1 LAAGVAAA
9 ADSAAVAASAA
20 AAADDGTGHHL
31 DQDHTMKN
39 HSTKR
44 FLGALVTGVA
54 VLAGASGLAVAADV
68 KLSGGGVW
76 RGDAGARV
84 RATFTERGRQTTV
97 EGVVVR
103 AETNLVVLE
112 IEEGGGTV
120 RKTIVSFDLKKL
132 ETLDAAPAAAP
143 SGADAASP
151 AGDSVAGA
159 APAADGV
166 IESAG
171 DYPNIFILPWEG
183 TVGIGARHDEIE
195 AIGKEADKYGPGQ
208 IIVLQVDS
216 PGGLVIEGDKIHET
230 MKDLKRRH
238 RVVAWIK
245 KAISAGAFT
254 SLHCDEIYFMRIGTL
269 GSITMFSGTTSV
281 QGARL
286 EAWLDKCGEACMIGG
301 RFPGIGR
308 AMVTNPEL
316 LSYDKDDETGVVT
329 WYATLEGR
337 YKLSDA
343 EENLTFNAENAL
355 HSGFADG
362 VADTEE
368 ELAKLLQLPEWKE
381 ASDVGRKIHADWQ
394 RTLKECEKAKPL
406 LFNDLQNPAGSD
418 EIAQMGNQIK
428 ALTEIA
434 KWYDRCYP
442 MMVYEQPS
450 LGPDKERVEDMIEDL
465 RRRIADM
472 KRARR
477 G

>member
-1 LAAGVAAA
+1 MRERFAQ
-9 ADSAAVAASAA
+9 
-20 AAADDGTGHHL
+20 DD
-31 DQDHTMKN
+31 TMKN
-39 HSTKR
+39 LSNSKILSTAR
-44 FLGALVTGVA
+44 LLGAFVAGAA
-54 VLAGASGLAVAADV
+54 VLAGASGLAHAAPAPVDV
-68 KLSGGGVW
+68 KLAGGGVW

-97 EGVVVR
+97 EGTVVR
-103 AETNLVVLE
+103 AETNLLVLE
-112 IEEGGGTV
+112 IDEGGTKV

-132 ETLDAAPAAAP
+132 ETLDAAPAAPAG
-143 SGADAASP
+143 GAEPAAATTAEATPASP
-151 AGDSVAGA
+151 AANGKDA
-159 APAADGV
+159 V
-166 IESAG
+166 IETAG
-171 DYPNIFILPWEG
+171 DYPNIFLLPWEG

-216 PGGLVIEGDKIHET
+216 PGGLVIEGDRIHET

-254 SLHCDEIYFMRIGTL
+254 SLHCDEIYFMKIGTL
-269 GSITMFSGTTSV
+269 GSITMFAGTTSV

-286 EAWLDKCGEACMIGG
+286 AAWLDKCGEACMIGG

-316 LSYDKDDETGVVT
+316 LSYDKDEETGIVT
-329 WYATLEGR
+329 WYATLEGK

-343 EENLTFNAENAL
+343 EENLTFNAENAM
-355 HSGFADG
+355 HSGFCDG
-362 VADTEE
+362 IADTEE
-368 ELAKLLQLPEWKE
+368 ELAALLQLPEWKE

-465 RRRIADM
+465 RRRIADI
-472 KRARR
+472 KRAQR

>member
-1 LAAGVAAA
+1 
-9 ADSAAVAASAA
+9 
-20 AAADDGTGHHL
+20 
-31 DQDHTMKN
+31 MKN
-39 HSTKR
+39 LSTSKIQKSRR
-44 FLGALVTGVA
+44 FLGAFVTGVA
-54 VLAGASGLAVAADV
+54 VLAGASGLAHATPVRADV

-76 RGDAGARV
+76 RGDTGARV
-84 RATFTERGRQTTV
+84 RATFTERGRQATV
-97 EGVVVR
+97 EGTVVR
-103 AETNLVVLE
+103 AETNLIVLE
-112 IEEGGGTV
+112 IDEGGTKV

-132 ETLDAAPAAAP
+132 ETLDAAPAA
-143 SGADAASP
+143 P
-151 AGDSVAGA
+151 AGGA
-159 APAADGV
+159 APEATTTDTTTSAGTGATTTPAGAKDAI
-166 IESAG
+166 IETKG
-171 DYPNIFILPWEG
+171 DYPNVFLLPWEG

-254 SLHCDEIYFMRIGTL
+254 SLHCDEIYFMKIGTL
-269 GSITMFSGTTSV
+269 GSITMFAGTTSV

-286 EAWLDKCGEACMIGG
+286 DAWLDKCGEACMIGG

-316 LSYDKDDETGVVT
+316 LSYDKDEETGVVT
-329 WYATLEGR
+329 WYATLEGK

-343 EENLTFNAENAL
+343 EENLTLNAENAF

-362 VADTEE
+362 IADTEE

-465 RRRIADM
+465 RRRIADI
-472 KRARR
+472 KRAQR